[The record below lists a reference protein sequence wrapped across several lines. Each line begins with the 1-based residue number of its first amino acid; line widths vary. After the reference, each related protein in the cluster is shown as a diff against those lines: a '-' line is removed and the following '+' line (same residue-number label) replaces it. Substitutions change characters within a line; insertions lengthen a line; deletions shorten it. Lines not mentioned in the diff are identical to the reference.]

1 MITIII
7 GYRIFFSRQRQLAV
21 SFICRLPTDYFQLSM
36 IRIEDVIEKVERNRP
51 EPDIDLIR
59 RAYLFSALHHRG
71 QKRASGEPYLVH
83 PLEVADILADM
94 RLDEISVSTG
104 LLHDV
109 VEDTLV
115 DLDTIREY
123 FGDEVTRLVDGLTK
137 IAHISN
143 LSKEKQQ
150 AENVRKMVLAM
161 ITDVRVVLIKLADR
175 LHNMRTMQFLKP
187 EKRARISQETLDIY
201 APIAHRL
208 GMGKVRSELED
219 LSFQNLYP
227 EEYKKLSNEVEE
239 RRSELEAT
247 LEKITELIK
256 QKLTENDVPF
266 VEVEGRVKRLYSLWK
281 KLKKRKLTIE
291 EVYDL
296 IAARIITPNDKKNC
310 YLALSVIHDIWTP
323 VPERFKDWIGN
334 PRDNL
339 YQSLH
344 TSVIGDNGLSFE
356 VQIRTEEMHQVAEE
370 GVAAHWKYKESK
382 PGKREED
389 ASLDELRKTVE
400 KLLLPLVEST
410 RETED
415 SEDFIESLKLDLYPK
430 DVYAFTPR
438 GKIIQ
443 LPRGATPIDF
453 AYAIHSE
460 VGDNC
465 TGAKIKGRIVPLRT
479 ELQNGDVV
487 EVLTTPNSKPS
498 RDWLNS
504 VVTSKARNRI
514 RHWIAEQQRVESIE
528 IGRKLLEKEVDK
540 FRLSPKKLI
549 ANDDEMKRI
558 ANEYGL
564 GRGEDLLASIGY
576 GKTLPRNVL
585 AKFLGAEKFAE
596 LDPEKK
602 KETRLESSVKAV
614 KKFIGLGE
622 DAIIVK
628 GVDNLLTNRAHCCN
642 PLRGE
647 EIVGYI
653 SLGKGIVVHN
663 KRCKNLQQLMVNRER
678 IIDVEW
684 AKGDGKEIQSVRL
697 LATTENRTGMLAGIT
712 NAIADIKTGIRDA
725 RAEVS
730 KNDRGLIEVTIEV
743 FDKKHLDKV
752 ITSVEQVPGVIAVER
767 VNF

>member
-1 MITIII
+1 
-7 GYRIFFSRQRQLAV
+7 
-21 SFICRLPTDYFQLSM
+21 M
-36 IRIEDVIEKVERNRP
+36 IRIEDVIQKVESNRP
-51 EPDIDLIR
+51 ESNIDLIR
-59 RAYLFSALHHRG
+59 RAYLFSAMHHRG

-83 PLEVADILADM
+83 PLAVANILAEM
-94 RLDEISVSTG
+94 RLDETSVSTG

-115 DLDTIREY
+115 DLETIRSY
-123 FGDEVTRLVDGLTK
+123 FGDEITRLVDGLTK

-227 EEYKKLSNEVEE
+227 QEYKKLADEVDA
-239 RRSELEAT
+239 RRPELEAT
-247 LEKITELIK
+247 LEEITRNIK
-256 QKLTENDVPF
+256 ARLSENDVPF
-266 VEVEGRVKRLYSLWK
+266 VEIQGRVKRLFSLWK
-281 KLKKRKLTIE
+281 KLKKQKINIDQ
-291 EVYDL
+291 VYDL
-296 IAARIITPNDKKNC
+296 IAARVITTNEKKNC
-310 YLALSVIHDIWTP
+310 YVALSVVHDIWTP
-323 VPERFKDWIGN
+323 VPERFKDWIAI

-344 TSVIGDNGLSFE
+344 TSVIGENGQSFE
-356 VQIRTEEMHQVAEE
+356 VQIRTQEMHQTAEE

-382 PGKREED
+382 LGKRNDDE
-389 ASLDELRKTVE
+389 SLDELRKTVE
-400 KLLLPLVEST
+400 KLLLPLVENST
-410 RETED
+410 EAED
-415 SEDFIESLKLDLYPK
+415 SADFIESLKLDLYPK
-430 DVYAFTPR
+430 DVYAFTPL

-443 LPRGATPIDF
+443 LQKGATPIDF
-453 AYAIHSE
+453 AYAIHTQ
-460 VGDNC
+460 VGDTC
-465 TGAKIKGRIVPLRT
+465 TGAKIKGRIVPLKT

-487 EVLTTPNSKPS
+487 EILTSPTSKPT

-504 VVTSKARNRI
+504 VVTSRAKTRI
-514 RHWIAEQQRVESIE
+514 RHWISEQQRAESIE
-528 IGRKLLEKEVDK
+528 MGRKLLEKELNK
-540 FRLSPKKLI
+540 FRISPKKMF
-549 ANDDEMKRI
+549 NNEGEMKRI

-564 GRGEDLLASIGY
+564 GRTDDLLASMGY

-585 AKFLGAEKFAE
+585 AKFLGAEKFAA

-602 KETRLESSVKAV
+602 EETRIQSGMKAV

-628 GVDNLLTNRAHCCN
+628 GVDNLLTTRARCCN
-642 PLRGE
+642 PLSGE
-647 EIVGYI
+647 NIIGYI

-663 KRCKNLQQLMVNRER
+663 KNCKNVAQLMVNRER
-678 IIDVEW
+678 IVEVEW
-684 AKGDGKEIQSVRL
+684 AKNDSKHIQSVRL

-725 RAEVS
+725 RASVS
-730 KNDRGLIEVTIEV
+730 KDDKGMIEITIEV

-752 ITSVEQVPGVIAVER
+752 VSSVEKVPGVIAVER
-767 VNF
+767 LNL

>member
-1 MITIII
+1 
-7 GYRIFFSRQRQLAV
+7 
-21 SFICRLPTDYFQLSM
+21 M
-36 IRIEDVIEKVERNRP
+36 IRIEDIVEKVEQNRP
-51 EPDIDLIR
+51 NSDVELIR
-59 RAYLFSALHHRG
+59 RAYIFSAMNHRG
-71 QKRASGEPYLVH
+71 QKRASGEPYLIH

-94 RLDEISVSTG
+94 RLDEVSVSTG

-115 DLDTIREY
+115 DLDTIRQY
-123 FGDEVTRLVDGLTK
+123 FGDEITRLVDGLTK

-208 GMGKVRSELED
+208 GMGKMRSELED

-227 EEYKKLSNEVEE
+227 QEYKKLAKEVET
-239 RRSELEAT
+239 RRPELEAI
-247 LEKITELIK
+247 LEKVKETIK
-256 QKLTENDVPF
+256 TRLAENDVLF
-266 VEVEGRVKRLYSLWK
+266 VEVQSRVKRLYSLWK
-281 KLKKRKLTIE
+281 KLKKQKITIE
-291 EVYDL
+291 QVYDL
-296 IAARIITPNDKKNC
+296 IAVRIITPNDKKLP
-310 YLALSVIHDIWTP
+310 YIALSVIHDIWTP
-323 VPERFKDWIGN
+323 IPERFKDWIAI

-344 TSVIGDNGLSFE
+344 TSVIGDGGHPFE
-356 VQIRTEEMHQVAEE
+356 VQIRTEEMHHIAEE

-382 PGKREED
+382 LGKQEED
-389 ASLDELRKTVE
+389 ESLDELRKTVE
-400 KLLLPLVEST
+400 KLLLPLVET
-410 RETED
+410 TEQNED

-430 DVYAFTPR
+430 DVYAFTPM
-438 GKIIQ
+438 GKVIQ
-443 LPRGATPIDF
+443 LQRGSTPIDF

-460 VGDNC
+460 VGDTC
-465 TGAKIKGRIVPLRT
+465 TGAKIGGRIVPLRT

-487 EVLTTPNSKPS
+487 EILTTANSKPS
-498 RDWLNS
+498 RDWLNY
-504 VVTSKARNRI
+504 VVTAKARSRI
-514 RHWIAEQQRVESIE
+514 RHWIAEQQRAESIE
-528 IGRKLLEKEVDK
+528 LGRKLLEKESDK
-540 FRLSPKKLI
+540 FRVSPKKLL
-549 ANDDEMKRI
+549 NNEEELKRI
-558 ANEYGL
+558 ANDYGL
-564 GRGEDLLASIGY
+564 SRAEDLLVSIGY

-585 AKFLGAEKFAE
+585 MKHLGADKFAE

-602 KETRLESSVKAV
+602 KETTLQTGFKAV
-614 KKFIGLGE
+614 KRLIGLGE

-628 GVDNLLTNRAHCCN
+628 GVDNLLTTRARCCN

-647 EIVGYI
+647 PIVGYI

-663 KRCKNLQQLMVNRER
+663 KNCKNVKSLMVNRDR
-678 IIDVEW
+678 IVEVEW
-684 AKGDGKEIQSVRL
+684 AKSEKEEIQSVRL

-712 NAIADIKTGIRDA
+712 NAIAEIKTGIRDA
-725 RAEVS
+725 RANVS
-730 KNDRGLIEVTIEV
+730 KDDIGLIEVTVEV

-752 ITSVEQVPGVIAVER
+752 VSSIEQVPGVIDVER